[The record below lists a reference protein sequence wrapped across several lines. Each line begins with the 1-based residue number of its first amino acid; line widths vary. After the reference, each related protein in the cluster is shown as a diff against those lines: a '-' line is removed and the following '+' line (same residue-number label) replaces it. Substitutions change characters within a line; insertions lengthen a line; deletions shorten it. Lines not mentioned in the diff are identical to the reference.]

1 MLFGF
6 GNFVPSITHKQICNK
21 EDDEQKV
28 LSLWKEQNLP
38 NLLIHR

>member
-21 EDDEQKV
+21 DDEQKV